1 MSFHGKTRIS
11 ILLTPLPMKRILPL
25 IALICASCA
34 SSPTTPEA
42 AASAMLEKSRLHLQ
56 DGRYDAARDSILS
69 MREKYPTA
77 LDCRAQ
83 GILLLDSIEL
93 LAAQDSMGSA
103 TGEEWKRLSV
113 KAQFFERKLQEDKT
127 KLAK

>member
-1 MSFHGKTRIS
+1 
-11 ILLTPLPMKRILPL
+11 MKRILPL
-25 IALICASCA
+25 IALICVSCA